1 MQAGGQI
8 SKHDKDQQ
16 RNKKGERGG
25 TISLK
30 DSKKHFGYTDE
41 WFESIL
47 PPKAIVSSAGN
58 IPELPYY
65 DDLVCILFC
74 TKSQGRV

>member
-1 MQAGGQI
+1 MDGHRQLVQQAGGQI

-41 WFESIL
+41 
-47 PPKAIVSSAGN
+47 
-58 IPELPYY
+58 
-65 DDLVCILFC
+65 
-74 TKSQGRV
+74 